1 MTAAGMVSV
10 IFSCLKWPKVLG
22 YILAG
27 VLMSRNTWGGSFLV
41 DESSVQT
48 IGQIGIVFLM
58 FSMGLG
64 FSASEI
70 RKTGGTV
77 LPVAVLDMIVMMWI
91 GFTIGRTCFGWGTV
105 PSLFLGAAISDSA
118 TTLLA
123 KTIDELKWTKR
134 PFVRLALGAS
144 VCEDIICVGVI
155 ALVTGVAK
163 GAGLDFGS
171 VAKSLS
177 GLGVFFVAVYTFG
190 LILVPKAL
198 GFIARKGDDEV
209 LLLSL
214 LGGCFFVTYVAYK
227 LDFSLALGAFLV
239 GALGAGSDVRARLA
253 KLVEPLRAMFAS
265 VFFVSIGLLVNPAE
279 CFSHLPAILAISAVV
294 MAGKLVNCTIGA
306 IACGESVKTSVQTGF
321 SLAQIGEFG
330 YMVALLYVTITGDVT
345 KPMYQIVVGVS
356 LLTTLLNPFMIRVS
370 GAVGDFA
377 ESKCPAKIKKILE
390 GYRGFLAR
398 FRSSEVETPR
408 RKARVVAAELAVCAI
423 LIFAAGFA
431 LSILN
436 GLDWSRYSVF
446 FENRKTLFFCL
457 AINVFLASIGTVISR
472 LAKSLADFVSAAV
485 TGAGEA
491 RWQLA
496 MRLVVRFAVLALA
509 FVAFTGEALMV
520 NINLAPKETWGKLFV
535 LAVILIFVAFEYK
548 ILFGIGRRAYA
559 NFTEALKT
567 DERLAELSHEV
578 FLPIP
583 EDSVT
588 SLVIG
593 ANSPAAGL
601 TVASLG
607 IRAKTGASIFSV
619 ERDGKE
625 ICNIGPAF
633 VLAAGDVLTVVGDG
647 TQVAA
652 LKDLLGITA

>member
-77 LPVAVLDMIVMMWI
+77 LPVAVLDMIVMTWI

-105 PSLFLGAAISDSA
+105 PSLFLGAALSDSA

-123 KTIDELKWTKR
+123 KTVEELKWTKR

-144 VCEDIICVGVI
+144 VCEDIICVGII

-177 GLGVFFVAVYTFG
+177 GLGVFFVAVYVFG

-198 GFIARKGDDEV
+198 GFIAKKGDDEV
-209 LLLSL
+209 LLLSI
-214 LGGCFFVTYVAYK
+214 LGCCFFVTYVAYK

-239 GALGAGSDVRARLA
+239 GALGAGSKVRERLA
-253 KLVEPLRAMFAS
+253 KLLEPLRAMFAS

-294 MAGKLVNCTIGA
+294 MAGKFVNCTVGA
-306 IACGESVKTSVQTGF
+306 IVCGESVKTSVQTGF

-370 GAVGDFA
+370 GAAGDFA
-377 ESKCPAKIKKILE
+377 ESKCPAGIKRALE
-390 GYRGFLAR
+390 GYRGFLAK
-398 FRSSEVETPR
+398 FRSSGVETPR
-408 RKARVVAAELAVCAI
+408 RKARIVFAELAVCAV
-423 LIFAAGFA
+423 LLFAAGFA
-431 LSILN
+431 LSILS
-436 GLDWSRYSVF
+436 GFDWSRYSVF
-446 FENRKTLFFCL
+446 FENRKSLFFSF
-457 AINVFLASIGTVISR
+457 AINVFILSMAVVVVH
-472 LAKSLADFVSAAV
+472 LAKSLAGFVSAAV
-485 TGAGEA
+485 AGDGEA

-496 MRLVVRFAVLALA
+496 LRHVVRITVEALT
-509 FVAFTGEALMV
+509 FVAFSVEAVMINV
-520 NINLAPKETWGKLFV
+520 NLAPKEAWGKWFAAAVFV
-535 LAVILIFVAFEYK
+535 LLLAFGYK
-548 ILFGIGRRAYA
+548 KLFKAGSLAYA

-567 DERLAELSHEV
+567 DERLAALSKEV
-578 FLPIP
+578 FLAIP

-588 SLVIG
+588 SLAIG
-593 ANSPAAGL
+593 ADSPAAGL

-607 IRAKTGASIFSV
+607 VRAKTGASIFSV
-619 ERDGKE
+619 ERDGTE
-625 ICNIGPAF
+625 ICNIGPGF
-633 VLAAGDVLTVVGDG
+633 VLAPGDVLTVVGDG

-652 LKDLLGITA
+652 LKDLLGITS

>member
-77 LPVAVLDMIVMMWI
+77 LPVAILDMIVMMWI

-123 KTIDELKWTKR
+123 KTVEELKWTKK
-134 PFVRLALGAS
+134 PFVRLALGTS

-177 GLGVFFVAVYTFG
+177 GLGVFFVAMYTFG

-214 LGGCFFVTYVAYK
+214 LGCCFFVTYIAYK

-239 GALGAGSDVRARLA
+239 GALGAGSEVRERLA

-279 CFSHLPAILAISAVV
+279 CFSHLPAILAISVVV
-294 MAGKLVNCTIGA
+294 MAGKFFNCTIGA
-306 IACGESVKTSVQTGF
+306 IACGERVKTSVQTGF

-370 GAVGDFA
+370 GAAGDFA
-377 ESKCPAKIKKILE
+377 ESKCPARIKKILE

-408 RKARVVAAELAVCAI
+408 KKARIVFAELVVCAV
-423 LIFAAGFA
+423 LIFAVGFA

-446 FENRKTLFFCL
+446 FENRKSLFFSF
-457 AINVFLASIGTVISR
+457 AINVFILSIATVVFR
-472 LAKSLADFVSAAV
+472 LAKSLADFVSAAI

-496 MRLVVRFAVLALA
+496 MRHAVRYTVAVFA
-509 FVAFTGEALMV
+509 FVAFSIEALMINV
-520 NINLAPKETWGKLFV
+520 NLAPKETWGKLFV
-535 LAVILIFVAFEYK
+535 AAVIVLLLAFGFK
-548 ILFGIGRRAYA
+548 ILSGAGRRAYA

-578 FLPIP
+578 FLAIP

-588 SLVIG
+588 SLIMG
-593 ANSPAAGL
+593 ENSPAAGM

-619 ERDGKE
+619 ERGGKE
-625 ICNIGPAF
+625 ICNIGPSF
-633 VLAAGDVLTVVGDG
+633 VLAPGDVLTVVGDG
-647 TQVAA
+647 MQVAA
-652 LKDLLGITA
+652 LKDLLGITT